1 MKQAEESLMPAFIF
15 LTKEK
20 LMARLNNSLFIVIKR
35 DDTKY
40 LDYHQISMLQ
50 EILQVIE
57 LHKGHRNKYYVCN
70 QDEPYAKKVKQ
81 IILEGEDKKLRN
93 NCSFVDTVETL
104 RSEIEP
110 QQTPN
115 TEGKENTTCPSYDC
129 EYCETSPTPYQM
141 KCKDISN
148 CIWKDRDFNAIERDE
163 KLTEMRDKIISN
175 SINAYIGVRK
185 KNGKR

>member
-1 MKQAEESLMPAFIF
+1 
-15 LTKEK
+15 
-20 LMARLNNSLFIVIKR
+20 MARLNNSLYIVIKR

-40 LDYHQISMLQ
+40 LDYHQICVLQ
-50 EILQVIE
+50 EILQTIE
-57 LHKGHRNKYYVCN
+57 LHTGHRNKYYVCN

-81 IILEGEDKKLRN
+81 IILEGEDKKKLK
-93 NCSFVDTVETL
+93 NCTFIDTVETL

-110 QQTPN
+110 QQTQE
-115 TEGKENTTCPSYDC
+115 TTGKENKTCPSYDC
-129 EYCETSPTPYQM
+129 EYCETYPTPYQM

-148 CIWKDRDFNAIERDE
+148 CIWKDRDFDAIEKDE
-163 KLTEMRDKIISN
+163 KLKKMRDEIMGS

>member
-1 MKQAEESLMPAFIF
+1 
-15 LTKEK
+15 
-20 LMARLNNSLFIVIKR
+20 MARLNNSLYIVIKR

-40 LDYHQISMLQ
+40 LDYHQISALQ

-81 IILEGEDKKLRN
+81 IILDGEDKKLRN
-93 NCSFVDTVETL
+93 CTFIDTVETL

-110 QQTPN
+110 EQTTN

-129 EYCETSPTPYQM
+129 EYCETYPTPYQM
-141 KCKDISN
+141 KCKDIPE
-148 CIWKDRDFNAIERDE
+148 CIWKNRDFSIIERTE
-163 KLTEMRDKIISN
+163 KLTKMRDEIISN
-175 SINAYIGVRK
+175 SINGYIGVRK